1 MERRVMERSQ
11 ALVLLAALERD
22 EQARMPVR
30 KTFVPS
36 PEDLRG
42 IPAMAKG
49 VGGVIKGT
57 SPHGLPLFRID

>member
-1 MERRVMERSQ
+1 MERSQ
-11 ALVLLAALERD
+11 AAALALAAREA
-22 EQARMPVR
+22 EESAKRMPRRVYMQ
-30 KTFVPS
+30 S

-57 SPHGLPLFRID
+57 SPHGSPLFRID